1 MQWTGQIY
9 IYKILKGYGYK
20 KYLKV
25 TEYRLHIFWWILSEF
40 KLTKVYIVGIEA
52 TCMYLVLVR
61 SWLDIVSDN
70 LGNILNSNGW

>member
-25 TEYRLHIFWWILSEF
+25 T
-40 KLTKVYIVGIEA
+40 
-52 TCMYLVLVR
+52 
-61 SWLDIVSDN
+61 DIKN
-70 LGNILNSNGW
+70 T